1 MMKIVV
7 GILQIVAPTCNPSL
21 EVSLGYQRLRRQ
33 TTAQVEPDFSSSLEH
48 SRTSVSPCVMLWS
61 YTYRVCLS

>member
-1 MMKIVV
+1 MMKTVV
-7 GILQIVAPTCNPSL
+7 EILQMVAPTCDPSL
-21 EVSLGYQRLRRQ
+21 EGSLGYQRLRRQ
-33 TTAQVEPDFSSSLEH
+33 PTAQVEPDFSSLLER